1 MSLKLLEG
9 HGLFLDEDY
18 EGAVAAYTRSVEEGG
33 GAEALA
39 RRSAAFYKVNSFIE
53 SLADAKKALS
63 MPLSNRLTVV
73 CHYRAGLALFALDEF
88 ESSLQAFRRALELS
102 DEAFPSLA
110 PTIRRW
116 SRKCDAELEDESD
129 SDSESD
135 DDEDEVEESKKP
147 TVEESLSDP
156 AAESLAPSSSA
167 TATEESAEAASARK
181 AAADEAT
188 AKEAARKAKSYDEWQ
203 RIEREL
209 AEEEENEKPEGEEAL
224 QKLFKQIYAN
234 ADEDTRRAMV
244 KSFSTSGGTC
254 LSTNWGEVGTTDY
267 EQERQA
273 PDGMEWKKWG

>member
-1 MSLKLLEG
+1 MRAG
-9 HGLFLDEDY
+9 DA
-18 EGAVAAYTRSVEEGG
+18 AVAAETT
-33 GAEALA
+33 AA
-39 RRSAAFYKVNSFIE
+39 R
-53 SLADAKKALS
+53 
-63 MPLSNRLTVV
+63 
-73 CHYRAGLALFALDEF
+73 
-88 ESSLQAFRRALELS
+88 
-102 DEAFPSLA
+102 
-110 PTIRRW
+110 
-116 SRKCDAELEDESD
+116 
-129 SDSESD
+129 
-135 DDEDEVEESKKP
+135 
-147 TVEESLSDP
+147 
-156 AAESLAPSSSA
+156 
-167 TATEESAEAASARK
+167 EESAEAASARK

-254 LSTNWGEVGTTDY
+254 LSTNWGEVGTADY